1 MESRIRVTSV
11 TSMPLDRRNRRS
23 EVQDGVTLSR
33 IATAEKCYT
42 LQVEALVRSC
52 ETAGQAT
59 YRGACGKV
67 RGRTASCRDP
77 RDTTCALHARP
88 RTSELRSSRDVASR
102 AQGGST
108 RETSPQ
114 GRREGK
120 ERAQRRRDEDAP
132 ERSEEGPSRM
142 SAVPTPGA
150 QRGVNFAY
158 ALWPLLE
165 HRTHQRSI
173 DAWIHALTCE
183 NRSYT
188 GDPYTGPS
196 HPYTR
201 IQVNFVAPVLQA

>member
-1 MESRIRVTSV
+1 MSHFRESPPQRSATHFRLRHWFARVKQQVRRHIEALAARFACVPLLAAIRVTR
-11 TSMPLDRRNRRS
+11 PA
-23 EVQDGVTLSR
+23 LSTR
-33 IATAEKCYT
+33 GLARASCAA
-42 LQVEALVRSC
+42 VAMWAAVRSA
-52 ETAGQAT
+52 AGP
-59 YRGACGKV
+59 RGV
-67 RGRTASCRDP
+67 
-77 RDTTCALHARP
+77 
-88 RTSELRSSRDVASR
+88 
-102 AQGGST
+102 
-108 RETSPQ
+108 PQ
-114 GRREGK
+114 GHLSGK

-150 QRGVNFAY
+150 QRGVRTTY
-158 ALWPLLE
+158 PVWPLLE